1 MGRDFKIGMAFGL
14 VIAGACGV
22 WFCSRPGI
30 GTKVEGLQ
38 ISRPQNSISVERQ
51 SSIPS
56 ERIRQ
61 SAESKQG
68 AVGSGG
74 EITTIHYV
82 QQGETLTEI
91 SRHYYGSANEWG
103 KIMEANRNVLKD
115 PDKLKAGMRLAIPE

>member
-1 MGRDFKIGMAFGL
+1 MGRDFKIGMALGL

-30 GTKVEGLQ
+30 GTRVEGLQ
-38 ISRPQNSISVERQ
+38 IGATQNSISVERR
-51 SSIPS
+51 SGVSS

-68 AVGSGG
+68 AVGSGS

-82 QQGETLTEI
+82 QKGETLTEI
-91 SRHYYGSANEWG
+91 SRHYYGSAKEWE

-115 PDKLKAGMRLAIPE
+115 PDKLKTGMRLAIPE